1 MSKGDAAMRYDL
13 HTHSLFSDGRDSV
26 LDMVRA
32 AEAAGLD
39 TLAVTDHVEADR
51 WGNLIVDWL
60 DGLLR
65 EVEAIRGKAKI
76 RLLVGIE
83 ASLID
88 LKGRATITPQVYNL
102 VDLVLCGIEWGTSGI
117 AQNPPENKVALQRN
131 LVTAY
136 GNLAMNPW
144 VDIIAH
150 PFNLGRFPSPLR
162 LSEIATSAVRE
173 IAAAFREGNKVFELN
188 NTLWWWFPNQS
199 PEEVLRDYARIVEEF
214 AVAGVKFVWGSDAH
228 SLHGVGNLR
237 WVERLAQIVGLK
249 PEHFLTPEQLRHQRL
264 QKLL

>member
-51 WGNLIVDWL
+51 WGNPIVDWL

-83 ASLID
+83 ASLLD

-150 PFNLGRFPSPLR
+150 PVQLGALPVPAKA
-162 LSEIATSAVRE
+162 I
-173 IAAAFREGNKVFELN
+173 GNC
-188 NTLWWWFPNQS
+188 
-199 PEEVLRDYARIVEEF
+199 
-214 AVAGVKFVWGSDAH
+214 
-228 SLHGVGNLR
+228 
-237 WVERLAQIVGLK
+237 
-249 PEHFLTPEQLRHQRL
+249 HFSR
-264 QKLL
+264 